1 MACEQ
6 CRASYLHMFSID
18 NAITRAL
25 PNTLSSRRE
34 NNRWKK
40 IFLTTGDDH
49 GIWLCH
55 IRSFLQYPQSVHRGR
70 KSCDVCSEYGID
82 SAVACRWRCLVLYP
96 LLNDTAMDFWN
107 PETVPR
113 VQRDWYCGT
122 IEMIL
127 LYLQGTKPTVVRPLP
142 AIKRMVKH
150 ANLYVHPLLY
160 VNCRSRTQL
169 VCAGVP
175 CV

>member
-6 CRASYLHMFSID
+6 CRAFLHMFSTD

-34 NNRWKK
+34 NNHWKK

-55 IRSFLQYPQSVHRGR
+55 IRSFLQYPQSVHIGR
-70 KSCDVCSEYGID
+70 KSCDVCSECGID
-82 SAVACRWRCLVLYP
+82 SAIACRWRRLVLYP
-96 LLNDTAMDFWN
+96 LFHDTAMDFWEN
-107 PETVPR
+107 PQTVPR
-113 VQRDWYCGT
+113 VQREWYFGT

-127 LYLQGTKPTVVRPLP
+127 LYLQGTKPTVVRPIP
-142 AIKRMVKH
+142 AIKPMVKH
-150 ANLYVHPLLY
+150 ANLYVHPLVY
-160 VNCRSRTQL
+160 VNYPL
-169 VCAGVP
+169 VHGLRRKD
-175 CV
+175 